1 MTNLYSYIYI
11 HIYWKTKILKILV
24 HMFHK
29 TRRLN
34 HQPVKFKI
42 KSTLLNIDAKVIQ
55 KNKKEYDVI
64 LCITKIQYKNRST
77 I

>member
-1 MTNLYSYIYI
+1 
-11 HIYWKTKILKILV
+11 
-24 HMFHK
+24 MFHK

-55 KNKKEYDVI
+55 SIIVKVN
-64 LCITKIQYKNRST
+64 L
-77 I
+77 